1 MDDNKLTK
9 LSSCGGWGAK
19 VGAGT
24 LDNILKGFKK
34 YDNKN
39 LLVGYDTNDDASIYK
54 VSDDVAIIESL
65 DFFPPIVD
73 DPYTFG
79 QIVAANSLSD
89 IYAMGGK
96 PTTALNILCLKKGI
110 DDSVTREVLKGGYE
124 KAYEAECTI
133 AGGHTINGEELL
145 YGLSVSGIINPNK
158 IYTNANAKVGDVL
171 IQTKKLGIGILTT
184 ALKGGLLSKQLEN
197 DICRQMSTLNKYA
210 FLISNKYKINSL
222 TDITGFSLLGH
233 SYEMAKGSNVTININ
248 SQNLS
253 FYTEALEFADMGFV
267 PEGNSR
273 NVKFTEGH
281 IDFKN
286 DIKQNIIDVMFS
298 PETSGGLLI
307 SMPESDAKECIVDLK
322 NNHIDAEIIGFVT
335 EYKNKY
341 INVI

>member
-1 MDDNKLTK
+1 M
-9 LSSCGGWGAK
+9 
-19 VGAGT
+19 
-24 LDNILKGFKK
+24 
-34 YDNKN
+34 
-39 LLVGYDTNDDASIYK
+39 
-54 VSDDVAIIESL
+54 AIIESL

-110 DDSVTREVLKGGYE
+110 DENIIKQILKGGYD

-158 IYTNANAKVGDVL
+158 IYTNANAKVGDLL

-184 ALKGGLLSKQLEN
+184 ALKAELLSSQLEN
-197 DICRQMSTLNKYA
+197 DICKQMSTLNKYA
-210 FLISNKYKINSL
+210 FLIANKYKINSL

-233 SYEMAKGSNVTININ
+233 SFEMAKGSNVTLNIN

-273 NVKFTEGH
+273 NVKFTEGN
-281 IDFKN
+281 IDYKN
-286 DIKQNIIDVMFS
+286 EIKQNILDVMFS

-307 SMPESDAKECIVDLK
+307 SMPESDAKQCITELK
-322 NNHIDAEIIGFVT
+322 NNNIDAEIIGYVT